1 MDNKHLHIGRSASCG
16 RTLPSLGL
24 DKKQNIY
31 TSRINSLSCHYYH
44 IASNRT
50 SLQRC
55 KLVMYAYAATC
66 LDNKQRDE
74 DYHSCSACMAN
85 MAVFVC
91 QWDLSV
97 CFGRSLPLEFKNVR
111 GCPFYKV
118 SMSVRVYSMSKLPQF
133 AQVHKKKSNIF
144 MFSYNR
150 MRVMGEYWLQRLTY
164 TIIIFV
170 CCSVSMIREPVFSSL
185 NIHKPTAES
194 VFM

>member
-1 MDNKHLHIGRSASCG
+1 MYCSYKCKYRFTAILKTQPSTLVVFAVMLSNSSSHIKYPSLALNVLKHNLILYMDNKHLHIGPSASCS
-16 RTLPSLGL
+16 RTLPSMGL

-97 CFGRSLPLEFKNVR
+97 CFGRSLPLEFKNVC
-111 GCPFYKV
+111 G
-118 SMSVRVYSMSKLPQF
+118 
-133 AQVHKKKSNIF
+133 
-144 MFSYNR
+144 
-150 MRVMGEYWLQRLTY
+150 
-164 TIIIFV
+164 
-170 CCSVSMIREPVFSSL
+170 
-185 NIHKPTAES
+185 
-194 VFM
+194 